1 MVIERADNVVNICEI
16 KYASGNYTIT
26 ADYAKKLRNKL
37 TSFKEE
43 TKTKS
48 ALHLTMIT
56 TYGLKKN
63 SEHNGMA
70 QSEVTSECL
79 FE

>member
-1 MVIERADNVVNICEI
+1 MAKSI
-16 KYASGNYTIT
+16 KIS
-26 ADYAKKLRNKL
+26 DYAKKLRNKL
-37 TSFKEE
+37 ASFKEE

-63 SEHNGMA
+63 SENSGMA
-70 QSEVTSECL
+70 QSEIISDCL
-79 FE
+79 FEE